1 VLILYLISMSDLS
14 EKLPKYKYNDK
25 PQVGNEN
32 QAKLTERQAF
42 AATQEAFKDLEAQGA
57 SDFAIFNGL
66 ADLFHQRNQSKV
78 SELLAE
84 AAYECYQQS

>member
-1 VLILYLISMSDLS
+1 MSDFS
-14 EKLPKYKYNDK
+14 RELPNYKYNDK
-25 PQVGNEN
+25 LQVGNDN
-32 QAKLTERQAF
+32 QTKLTERQAF
-42 AATQEAFKDLEAQGA
+42 AATQEAFKSLEAQGA

-66 ADLFHQRNQSKV
+66 AELFHQRDKAKV

>member
-1 VLILYLISMSDLS
+1 MNNLS
-14 EKLPKYKYNDK
+14 GELPDYKYNNK
-25 PQVGNEN
+25 LQVGNDN

-42 AATQEAFKDLEAQGA
+42 AATQKAFKNLEAQGA
-57 SDFAIFNGL
+57 SDFAIFNSL
-66 ADLFHQRNQSKV
+66 AELFHQRDRAKV